1 MKWFVKMII
10 DGKAIA
16 SRRLEILRNRIQNLS
31 LKPKLAVV
39 LVGNDPASV
48 LYVKI
53 KTKKA
58 AEVGIQTV
66 AYRLSNQSKKEEI
79 AGVIKKLNGDKNI
92 HGIIVQLPLPPGL
105 HPDTEE
111 ILAGIDPAKD
121 VDGLTGKSGFLLAT
135 VKAVLVIL
143 EEVLKFGLG
152 GKVIMVVGQ
161 GRLAG
166 RPLADY
172 LEKHGARVNRCDE
185 YTGKEQIRKLGR
197 EANILVSATGVP
209 NIIKADMVKP
219 GAVVI
224 DCGSPKAEVDFE
236 NVKNVAG
243 AITPVP
249 GGVGPL
255 TVVSLLENV
264 VEAVVNNSHRSS
276 FILSHSF

>member
-1 MKWFVKMII
+1 MKMII

-16 SRRLEILRNRIQNLS
+16 SCRLEVLRNKIKNLG

-39 LVGNDPASV
+39 LAGDNPASV

-66 AYRLSNQSKKEEI
+66 THRLSDQSEKKEV
-79 AGVIKKLNGDKNI
+79 AGMIKKLNGDRNI
-92 HGIIVQLPLPPGL
+92 HGIIVQLPLPSGL
-105 HPDTEE
+105 HPDTEEGFSPDMEE

-121 VDGLTGKSGFLLAT
+121 VDGLTGKSRFLPAT
-135 VKAVLVIL
+135 VKAVLLCL
-143 EEVLKFGLG
+143 EEASRLLKEPKLLRN
-152 GKVIMVVGQ
+152 KTVVIVGQ

-172 LEKHGARVNRCDE
+172 LEKHGAKVNRCDE
-185 YTGKEQIRKLGR
+185 YTGREQVRKLGR

-209 NIIKADMVKP
+209 KLIKADMVRP

-264 VEAVVNNSHRSS
+264 VDAAE
-276 FILSHSF
+276 